1 MAGWNLSPNMEQVD
15 YEMFMISTRRLVM
28 GILAAWS
35 GLAAQGLEGTFR
47 DGICKV
53 EGQLPGGPGV
63 RVLVELGP
71 ERRPTEAEAKAMG
84 GERLKGLLEPGSA
97 IRPVKTFQ
105 VSIDGVEVTLAP
117 NRYADLHNVVGVQV
131 WKERK
136 GINCMIQGKDGS
148 AGYQA
153 TYTFVPA
160 RKGWAQASR
169 RFKRQGS
176 LKVEARQSEV
186 QGAIETEEV
195 Q

>member
-1 MAGWNLSPNMEQVD
+1 MEQVD
-15 YEMFMISTRRLVM
+15 YEVFMTSIGRLVM
-28 GILAAWS
+28 GLLAAWP

-84 GERLKGLLEPGSA
+84 GERLNGFLEPGSA

-117 NRYADLHNVVGVQV
+117 NRYADRHNVVGVQV
-131 WKERK
+131 WKDRK

-148 AGYQA
+148 VGYQA